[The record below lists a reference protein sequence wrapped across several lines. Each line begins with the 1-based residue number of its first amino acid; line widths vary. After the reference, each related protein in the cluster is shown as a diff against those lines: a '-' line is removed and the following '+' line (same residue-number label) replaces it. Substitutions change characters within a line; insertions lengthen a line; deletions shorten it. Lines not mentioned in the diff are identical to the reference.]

1 MKWFSAFVVREVS
14 CRHIHCRPK
23 VLWLAHKH
31 DPAIVSNIR
40 PFVSVGCP
48 RISLFKA
55 VCQVLITGRHMR
67 PKTKC
72 SVNVNPR
79 ASLACLPADFSSR
92 VERAGVHIA
101 GLDADEG
108 HFIQRRKCVRPHS
121 ALAVYGYP
129 EVHGKK
135 VDWIS
140 HWHEEG
146 YLSFNVRFTD
156 GKNFS
161 ILCSPTIVTNV
172 VDFSDVKTGDSV
184 IIREYYKRC
193 DED

>member
-1 MKWFSAFVVREVS
+1 M
-14 CRHIHCRPK
+14 PK
-23 VLWLAHKH
+23 K
-31 DPAIVSNIR
+31 
-40 PFVSVGCP
+40 
-48 RISLFKA
+48 KK
-55 VCQVLITGRHMR
+55 
-67 PKTKC
+67 PKTVMVDGIPITPI
-72 SVNVNPR
+72 S
-79 ASLACLPADFSSR
+79 PAEHR
-92 VERAGVHIA
+92 R
-101 GLDADEG
+101 LD
-108 HFIQRRKCVRPHS
+108 RRIKTKYEKLRRR
-121 ALAVYGYP
+121 YP

-184 IIREYYKRC
+184 IIREYYKRR

>member
-1 MKWFSAFVVREVS
+1 M
-14 CRHIHCRPK
+14 PK
-23 VLWLAHKH
+23 KK
-31 DPAIVSNIR
+31 P
-40 PFVSVGCP
+40 
-48 RISLFKA
+48 KA
-55 VCQVLITGRHMR
+55 VMVDGI
-67 PKTKC
+67 PIKPI
-72 SVNVNPR
+72 S
-79 ASLACLPADFSSR
+79 PAEHR
-92 VERAGVHIA
+92 RLERRIKKKYEK
-101 GLDADEG
+101 L
-108 HFIQRRKCVRPHS
+108 RRR
-121 ALAVYGYP
+121 YP

-161 ILCSPTIVTNV
+161 ILCSPTIATNV

-184 IIREYYKRC
+184 IIREYYRRR